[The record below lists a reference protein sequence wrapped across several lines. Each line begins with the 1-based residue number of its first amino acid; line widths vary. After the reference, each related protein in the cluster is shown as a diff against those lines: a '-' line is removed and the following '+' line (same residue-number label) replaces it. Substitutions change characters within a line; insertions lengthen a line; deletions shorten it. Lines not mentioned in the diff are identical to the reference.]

1 MEIGTLER
9 KKRGEKKIEP
19 GRARREKE
27 TRMGSITIPATL
39 QEETVHCIPSKTT
52 YSGPARVHSYFQPS
66 VDVEQQKLQT
76 AGTAQGANSTAFGN
90 PQIAAFR
97 GRTLRGAEVLLP
109 EGFSGV

>member
-1 MEIGTLER
+1 
-9 KKRGEKKIEP
+9 
-19 GRARREKE
+19 
-27 TRMGSITIPATL
+27 MGSITIPATL

-76 AGTAQGANSTAFGN
+76 AGTATSTALAN

-109 EGFSGV
+109 DGFSGV